1 MHGHSD
7 THLKQYPLSDIRRT
21 KATILLYSKHGSQY
35 NLTENFHQNLDGEL
49 DEGWLKATELV
60 IPLSVHVN
68 TVWILSL
75 FTKLC
80 QWELL
85 ERNEGKNHTSL
96 KKSNLTMGTRLQMNV
111 VLLFKKK
118 NIYADHSYFT
128 ESLWLALCFHLTFS
142 RRVSSSFTSPSTASM
157 AALITENHSKHTAT
171 VLSPLSNLSHTLTLT
186 HI

>member
-1 MHGHSD
+1 MHGHCD

-111 VLLFKKK
+111 VLLFKK
-118 NIYADHSYFT
+118 IYICWSF
-128 ESLWLALCFHLTFS
+128 LFH
-142 RRVSSSFTSPSTASM
+142 RV
-157 AALITENHSKHTAT
+157 
-171 VLSPLSNLSHTLTLT
+171 TLTCSVFPPHLFET
-186 HI
+186 CLQFIHIPLHCLNGCPDNRKPQ